1 MFCFGPGRRLP
12 GLVVFSRMKW
22 AREKTQHDPKYILN
36 VLFNHAVQRF
46 EQRRRKNKTTA
57 CWTQHCD
64 QLNNS
69 QDLTGRYKHFTLP
82 SIKID
87 PENHT
92 FSVENNLPT
101 SSNSLF
107 GLFSKV
113 CVNLGE
119 GKSGRTWLI
128 GATVQKD
135 ECQWPIYFSKNTR
148 RPLSQ
153 TNILPYCKHLTINI
167 ITNYFE
173 LLTIY
178 IYIIL
183 YYDFSPTASHKPMTP
198 EKAQQAL
205 HRSSQWQGSRYH
217 CGCHQPGG
225 EHPFGFPRLLRAKG
239 LHELSRGGSHDA
251 CAYWEWDIPWLVW
264 KTIGKP

>member
-1 MFCFGPGRRLP
+1 MYCLTTWFKDSSRDAETKIRRLLV
-12 GLVVFSRMKW
+12 GLSF
-22 AREKTQHDPKYILN
+22 
-36 VLFNHAVQRF
+36 
-46 EQRRRKNKTTA
+46 
-57 CWTQHCD
+57 HCD

-101 SSNSLF
+101 FSNSLF
-107 GLFSKV
+107 GLFRKV
-113 CVNLGE
+113 CLNLGE
-119 GKSGRTWLI
+119 GKSGRTWLT

-135 ECQWPIYFSKNTR
+135 ECQWPTSQKTRVDR

-173 LLTIY
+173 LLTYNIY
-178 IYIIL
+178 IW
-183 YYDFSPTASHKPMTP
+183 FFPSHKPMTP
-198 EKAQQAL
+198 EKAQQARHHPVAGEPL
-205 HRSSQWQGSRYH
+205 ASLLSR
-217 CGCHQPGG
+217 GCHQPGG
-225 EHPFGFPRLLRAKG
+225 EHPVGFPGLLRAKG

-251 CAYWEWDIPWLVW
+251 CAYWEWDMMGYDMWHDYTNCGL
-264 KTIGKP
+264 KPRIRTVIWPLQYWNPDTPTHGGQEHK